1 MYMSSDLSWRLREY
15 AILMRLHK
23 PIGIYL
29 LMWPTLW
36 ALMIAGEGR
45 PDTKILLIFL
55 AGVVLM
61 RSAGCVINDY
71 FDRDFDRHVSRT
83 RDRPLTA
90 GRVSPKEALWLF
102 AGLCLLALILVLQL
116 NRLTILMSLG
126 GVLLAAVYPYMKRVT
141 NLPQVVLG
149 AAFGWAVPMA
159 FAAQTG
165 SVPQIAWLMFT
176 ATVLWTTAYDTM
188 YAMVDR
194 QDDIALGLKSTA
206 ILFGDADRVAIGG
219 LQLCVLSCLLMIG
232 YQAEMGLYYHA
243 GVGLAAALAAYQQY
257 LIRFRER
264 DGCFKA
270 FLNNHWFGLAV
281 FLGILFDYL
290 QR

>member
-1 MYMSSDLSWRLREY
+1 MVNKLTERLREY
-15 AILMRLHK
+15 AILMRLNR

-29 LMWPTLW
+29 LLWPTLW
-36 ALMIAGEGR
+36 ALMIAGEGK
-45 PDTKILLIFL
+45 PDTRILLIFI

-83 RDRPLTA
+83 RNRPLTS
-90 GRVSPKEALWLF
+90 GRVSTREALLLF
-102 AGLCLLALILVLQL
+102 GALCLLALILVLQL
-116 NRLTILMSLG
+116 NRLTIMLSAVG
-126 GVLLAAVYPYMKRVT
+126 ALLAIIYPYMKRVT

-149 AAFGWAVPMA
+149 AAFGWSVPMA

-165 SVPQIAWLMFT
+165 TVPQIAWLMFT

-206 ILFGDADRVAIGG
+206 ILFGDADRAVIGG
-219 LQLCVLSCLLMIG
+219 LQLCVLVCLLMIG
-232 YQAEMGLYYHA
+232 YQAALGLYYYA
-243 GVGLAAALAAYQQY
+243 GVALAAGLAVYQQR
-257 LIRFRER
+257 LIRFQER
-264 DGCFKA
+264 DGCFRA
-270 FLNNHWFGLAV
+270 FLNNHWLGLAV
-281 FLGILFDYL
+281 FLGIWLDYAF
-290 QR
+290 R

>member
-1 MYMSSDLSWRLREY
+1 MVNNLTERLHEY
-15 AILMRLHK
+15 AILMRLNR

-29 LMWPTLW
+29 LLWPTLW
-36 ALMIAGEGR
+36 ALMIAGEGK
-45 PDTKILLIFL
+45 PDTKILLIFI

-83 RDRPLTA
+83 RNRPLTS
-90 GRVSPKEALWLF
+90 GRVSTREALFLF
-102 AGLCLLALILVLQL
+102 GALCLLALILVLQL
-116 NRLTILMSLG
+116 NRLTIMLSAVG
-126 GVLLAAVYPYMKRVT
+126 ALLAVIYPYMKRVT

-149 AAFGWAVPMA
+149 AAFGWSVPMA

-165 SVPQIAWLMFT
+165 TVPQIAWLMFT

-206 ILFGDADRVAIGG
+206 ILFGDADRAVIGG
-219 LQLCVLSCLLMIG
+219 LQLCVLACLLMIG
-232 YQAEMGLYYHA
+232 YQAELGLYYYA
-243 GVGLAAALAAYQQY
+243 GVAMAAGLGVYQQR
-257 LIRFRER
+257 LIRFQER
-264 DGCFKA
+264 DGCFRA
-270 FLNNHWFGLAV
+270 FLNNHWLGLAV
-281 FLGILFDYL
+281 FLGIWLDYAL
-290 QR
+290 R

>member
-1 MYMSSDLSWRLREY
+1 
-15 AILMRLHK
+15 MRLNK

-29 LMWPTLW
+29 LLWPTLW
-36 ALMIAGEGR
+36 ALMIAGEGS
-45 PDTKILLIFL
+45 PDKKVLLIFI

-83 RDRPLTA
+83 SNRPLTS
-90 GRVSPKEALWLF
+90 GRVTTLEAKLLF
-102 AGLCLLALILVLQL
+102 GALCMVALLLVLQL
-116 NRLTILMSLG
+116 NRLTIMLSVVG
-126 GVLLAAVYPYMKRVT
+126 ALLAMVYPYMKRVT
-141 NLPQVVLG
+141 HLPQVVLG

-165 SVPQIAWLMFT
+165 AVPQIAWLMFT

-206 ILFGDADRVAIGG
+206 ILFGDADRAIIGG
-219 LQLCVLSCLLMIG
+219 LQLSVLACLVMIG
-232 YQAEMGLYYHA
+232 LQAELGLYYYG
-243 GVGLAAALAAYQQY
+243 GVLFAAGLAAWQQR
-257 LIRFRER
+257 LIRNRDR

-270 FLNNHWFGLAV
+270 FLNNHWFGLV
-281 FLGILFDYL
+281 IFLGILLDYML
-290 QR
+290 R

>member
-1 MYMSSDLSWRLREY
+1 MVNKLTERLREY
-15 AILMRLHK
+15 AILMRLNR

-29 LMWPTLW
+29 LLWPTMW
-36 ALMIAGEGR
+36 ALMIAGEGK
-45 PDTKILLIFL
+45 PDTRILLIFI

-83 RDRPLTA
+83 RNRPLTS
-90 GRVSPKEALWLF
+90 GRVSSREALLLF
-102 AGLCLLALILVLQL
+102 GSLCLLALILVLQL
-116 NRLTILMSLG
+116 NRLTIMLSAVG
-126 GVLLAAVYPYMKRVT
+126 ALLAMVYPYMKRVT

-149 AAFGWAVPMA
+149 AAFGWSVPMA

-165 SVPQIAWLMFT
+165 TVPPIAWLMFT

-206 ILFGDADRVAIGG
+206 ILFGDADRAVIGG
-219 LQLCVLSCLLMIG
+219 LQLCVLVCLLMIG
-232 YQAEMGLYYHA
+232 YQAELGLYYHA
-243 GVGLAAALAAYQQY
+243 GLALAAGLGVYQQR
-257 LIRFRER
+257 LIRFQER
-264 DGCFKA
+264 DGCFRA

-281 FLGILFDYL
+281 FLGLWLDYAL
-290 QR
+290 R